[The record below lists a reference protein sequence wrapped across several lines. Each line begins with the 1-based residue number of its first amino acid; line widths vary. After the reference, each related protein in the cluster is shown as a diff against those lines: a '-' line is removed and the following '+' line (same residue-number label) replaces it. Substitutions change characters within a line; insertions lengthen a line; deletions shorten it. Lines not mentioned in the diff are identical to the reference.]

1 MSLREFARDFFRAF
15 ELKTRGLF
23 ARAGAAVPGDW
34 SIVSAGDEAFAT
46 RRDGRP
52 VGRSLALARLNLDV
66 GFFEVTKRLGFVSV

>member
-1 MSLREFARDFFRAF
+1 MSLREFVRDFFRAF

-52 VGRSLALARLNLDV
+52 VGRALALARLNLDV
-66 GFFEVTKRLGFVSV
+66 GFFAVTKRLGLVSV